1 LIRRAYNCSI
11 GYTYDDLKEYSYGLF
26 LDSDDLISLEY
37 YSYIYEDILPYDVI
51 SFTYHVVDL
60 DGVKS
65 EYSSNEVHILSWM
78 KIGMI
83 HNRLIKMEVLNKM
96 VKDHF
101 NYEVP
106 KICKGEDH
114 LMVILIMTQDIKYIN
129 FSCIRNNYRFDN
141 LPTYH
146 YFNRSK
152 NTIQDGSDQE
162 RWTFDAYHL
171 IFHRLATNYPHI
183 LLALKSC
190 CKKMVGKYL
199 ERCRRFGVTP
209 PALLEDKM
217 MSNSHITIIGGSMG
231 SGKTTRMIQYC
242 HDNDLIPVVSC
253 NTAVQGM
260 MTVAEDLGIARERPI
275 TYHQFLSDEHIRGRG
290 RGDTKRYAIDNI
302 EHLFAY
308 MNRDVAC
315 FTCSDDCMIHVRRDI

>member
-1 LIRRAYNCSI
+1 MIKIKTLIPITYNNIDIKRFTASMKSISAAAKYSYENNPELQLEFYFCIDHSDEDIRSNSTYRSVNKKVLGIIQSLFMSNFIHIFTPSKSKGTLNARIALIRRAYNCSI

-101 NYEVP
+101 TYEVP

-209 PALLEDKM
+209 LALL
-217 MSNSHITIIGGSMG
+217 
-231 SGKTTRMIQYC
+231 
-242 HDNDLIPVVSC
+242 
-253 NTAVQGM
+253 
-260 MTVAEDLGIARERPI
+260 
-275 TYHQFLSDEHIRGRG
+275 RGR
-290 RGDTKRYAIDNI
+290 
-302 EHLFAY
+302 
-308 MNRDVAC
+308 
-315 FTCSDDCMIHVRRDI
+315 